1 MGFFS
6 SLTSGFKSLVK
17 RVTRTVKSVGRFFS
31 RLAVTLFGFAIGIFD
46 FLLGFLAWPPKKLR
60 VHIFIL
66 STEKG
71 PLVDPGALTASVDF
85 ATKTFKSGF
94 NVKLR
99 AYGSMIETIKEPA
112 PPKALNVGCGGD
124 AVDQEFSTALN
135 EAGEY
140 FASHLAGWNGIPISL
155 KFPVTVF
162 IVSDVE
168 DKGGCS
174 IGPLADYVT
183 VDISADGVGTPS
195 LMAHE
200 IGHACNLWH
209 SGTKSNLM
217 YADSDRG
224 DGVKWFQKNLFRSS
238 RHVTYW

>member
-6 SLTSGFKSLVK
+6 SLKNKIKKALKKVWRVVK
-17 RVTRTVKSVGRFFS
+17 AVVRAIVRVI
-31 RLAVTLFGFAIGIFD
+31 VTLVGLVLGIFD
-46 FLLGFLAWPPKKLR
+46 LLLGFIGWPPKKMRL
-60 VHIFIL
+60 HIFIL

-71 PLVDPGALTASVDF
+71 PLLNAADLTPSVDF
-85 ATKTFKSGF
+85 ARKTFKDKF

-99 AYGSMIETIKEPA
+99 AFGNMIEVIKEPA
-112 PPKALNVGCGGD
+112 PSAALNVHCD
-124 AVDQEFSTALN
+124 ASALGEEFG
-135 EAGEY
+135 EAGEF
-140 FASHLAGWNGIPISL
+140 FAKHLAGWNAIPISL
-155 KFPVTVF
+155 TFPITVF
-162 IVSDVE
+162 IVSNVV

-174 IGPLADYVT
+174 LGPLTDYIV
-183 VDISADGVGTPS
+183 VDVSTDGVGTPS

-209 SGTKSNLM
+209 SRTQSNLM
-217 YADSDRG
+217 FADSNRG

>member
-6 SLTSGFKSLVK
+6 SLKSALKKAVK
-17 RVTRTVKSVGRFFS
+17 KVTRAVKSVVRLAS
-31 RLAVTLFGFAIGIFD
+31 RLVVTLVGLGIGIFD
-46 FLLGFLAWPPKKLR
+46 LLLGFLAWPPKKLR

-71 PLVDPGALTASVDF
+71 PLVDPAFLTASVDF
-85 ATKTFKSGF
+85 ARKTFKKRF
-94 NVKLR
+94 NVKLL
-99 AYGSMIETIKEPA
+99 AYSKNMIEIIKEPA
-112 PPKALNVGCGGD
+112 PPEALSVGCGGD
-124 AVDQEFSTALN
+124 AVDQEFA

-155 KFPVTVF
+155 TFPVTVF
-162 IVSDVE
+162 IVSDVSGN
-168 DKGGCS
+168 GGCS
-174 IGPLADYVT
+174 IGPLTDYVT
-183 VDISADGVGTPS
+183 VDTSSDGVGTPS
-195 LMAHE
+195 EIAHE
-200 IGHACNLWH
+200 VGHACNLWH

-217 YADSDRG
+217 YHPSDRG